1 MKRLF
6 LLILAFTA
14 LFMVGCNDDLSPIG
28 ESIQPGSDPVSAK
41 VDTLE
46 FSVKTIEM
54 GDIYNRTNFTL
65 LGDITDPEY
74 GDLKADYIMQL
85 KSPRNFQFKY
95 QPINGRIDSVKL
107 SINYDA
113 WVGDSTALMKVSVY
127 KINKAIPESHYT
139 TQELASLLD
148 ETQILASQAFRA
160 GNDSAFHRVRVPLPK
175 DIGQKIYDL
184 SVNNPS
190 VFDTQESFYNNVL
203 GGLYITTTTGTGV
216 VLNIYNTQMAVY
228 YTYRVTADSTQTATE
243 TFVNTSESYQVNH
256 VKNSQIAHLLVPN
269 DSLTCVKSP
278 AGVMTQ
284 LTISKEQFTDA
295 YTSTLSSN
303 LAWQIG
309 EAQFNVTAEKPAEGL
324 VLSPPPYLL
333 LLPQDSVK
341 SFFEEEQTELSQPK
355 TAFLSSTY
363 NISSREYK
371 FSNISRLL
379 MEHIK
384 NNTEKDANGKPY
396 ISKDLV
402 LVLLPVKRQVGG
414 SGSTAYTIQLN
425 NFLFPAGVKL
435 RLGTKDKTARIGV
448 YSMTYT
454 DN

>member
-14 LFMVGCNDDLSPIG
+14 FFMVGCNDDLSPIG

-402 LVLLPVKRQVGG
+402 LVLLPVKRQLGG
-414 SGSTAYTIQLN
+414 SGSTAYTIRLN

-435 RLGTKDKTARIGV
+435 KLGTKDKTARIGV

>member
-85 KSPRNFQFKY
+85 KSPRNFKFKY

-148 ETQILASQAFRA
+148 ETQIIASQAFRA

-190 VFDTQESFYNNVL
+190 VFDTQESFYNNVF

-216 VLNIYNTQMAVY
+216 VLNVYNTQMAVY

-269 DSLTCVKSP
+269 DSLACVKSP

-402 LVLLPVKRQVGG
+402 LVLLPVKRQLGG
-414 SGSTAYTIQLN
+414 SGSTAYTIRLN

-435 RLGTKDKTARIGV
+435 KLGTKDKTARIGV

>member
-148 ETQILASQAFRA
+148 ETQIIASQAFRA

-216 VLNIYNTQMAVY
+216 VLNVYNTQMAVY

-435 RLGTKDKTARIGV
+435 KLGTKDKTARIGV